1 MPHVTDSPESA
12 LLARTAIAC
21 LTAAACC
28 LTAGPPIIH
37 WLKRRLTERISS
49 DSATLD
55 ALHATKQ
62 GTPTMGGILMVGALL
77 AGFSLCSDAA
87 GSQRLMAGVTTCIF
101 ALLGAADDWIKAT
114 TKRKGLSVRQKLAG
128 QVLLATTVSACLI
141 EQQSAALSQN
151 HWSEAIPAMLWAAFV
166 LIASCNA
173 VNLTDG
179 LDGLA
184 AGSLGIC
191 AAALAV
197 ILLQTTQ
204 TIGAGQMMAVLS
216 TTAMSFLWFNHYPA
230 RIFMGDTGALAIG
243 ALLGLLALQAGREWL
258 LCAAGAVFAVETLSV
273 VAQVVWFRCTRR
285 RLLLCSPLHNH
296 YVFRKIPEP
305 SIVRAFWAAGL
316 LAAAATILLA

>member
-1 MPHVTDSPESA
+1 MPHVTDSPDSA

-28 LTAGPPIIH
+28 LTAGPPVIT

-55 ALHATKQ
+55 ALHASKQ
-62 GTPTMGGILMVGALL
+62 GTPTMGGFLLLGALL
-77 AGFSLCSDAA
+77 AGLSLCSDAA
-87 GSQRLMAGVTTCIF
+87 GNQRLIAGVTTCMF

-151 HWSEAIPAMLWAAFV
+151 RWGEAIPAILWAAFV

-197 ILLQTTQ
+197 ILLQTTE

-216 TTAMSFLWFNHYPA
+216 TTAMSFLWFNHHPA

-243 ALLGLLALQAGREWL
+243 ALLGLLALQSGREWL

-316 LAAAATILLA
+316 LAATATMLLA